1 MAFLKESTQIKK
13 LFSSLNKNDEFEVMF
28 NNYKQD
34 NKLSFNKF
42 MNMLKY
48 LKWKS
53 DTEDY
58 KINFEESLDISYN
71 YENNSV
77 YRVSVLGNENI
88 NNFLNLVHLRKN
100 HIIFSILF
108 TQFINNKNF
117 DEASTENARI
127 SKSSEN

>member
-1 MAFLKESTQIKK
+1 MAFLKESNQIKK

-71 YENNSV
+71 SF
-77 YRVSVLGNENI
+77 VLSSWNASS
-88 NNFLNLVHLRKN
+88 FHL
-100 HIIFSILF
+100 IIFIYFFYSSLVSSPFKLLF
-108 TQFINNKNF
+108 NKNVYYV
-117 DEASTENARI
+117 
-127 SKSSEN
+127 